1 VAEFQELLVRTDPTA
16 PRPHAGITWVICPM
30 DAPGLDIRPIKT
42 LAGNSDFCE
51 VFYDNVRIPLANVV
65 GKLNDGWRVAMATLS
80 FERGTAF
87 MSEQVRMAR
96 RLDELIEVARR
107 TPGPDGRP
115 AIDDDEIARRLA
127 LAAAEVEAMRA
138 MTYRSLSVAA
148 RTGMP
153 GAEASMIRLFF
164 SELIQRIDAL
174 AMEILGPAALGGF
187 RADGA
192 PTGEWVERYLTGL
205 SQTIG
210 GGTKEIQRN
219 IIGERV
225 LGLPR

>member
-1 VAEFQELLVRTDPTA
+1 
-16 PRPHAGITWVICPM
+16 
-30 DAPGLDIRPIKT
+30 
-42 LAGNSDFCE
+42 
-51 VFYDNVRIPLANVV
+51 
-65 GKLNDGWRVAMATLS
+65 
-80 FERGTAF
+80 
-87 MSEQVRMAR
+87 MAR

-107 TPGPDGRP
+107 VPGPIGQPR

-174 AMEILGPAALGGF
+174 AMDILGPAGAW
-187 RADGA
+187 RASTRTARRRASGA
-192 PTGEWVERYLTGL
+192 SAISPGSRRPSAAAPRRSSATSSASACSACRVEEPDAWT
-205 SQTIG
+205 
-210 GGTKEIQRN
+210 
-219 IIGERV
+219 
-225 LGLPR
+225 